1 MTILFKLGRLF
12 LSAPSPSI
20 FPVSPFRPS
29 STPTTSISSLISSS
43 PPLFPSRHFLHP
55 FSSRLSL
62 LISPHF
68 SSPCY
73 CLAVHF
79 WVVSFMAQSSPPL
92 VLFFRVVTCT
102 FILSD
107 GVSHESPRVL
117 LYGCVCITFSV
128 GVSYL
133 QWFDVLVSDG
143 SWRALACLFLRVSWD
158 VGLVRSSTAAPLT
171 SSSFP

>member
-1 MTILFKLGRLF
+1 MGRFSFSFKNKH
-12 LSAPSPSI
+12 PST
-20 FPVSPFRPS
+20 
-29 STPTTSISSLISSS
+29 STPTTSISPMFSSS
-43 PPLFPSRHFLHP
+43 PLLFSSRHSLHP
-55 FSSRLSL
+55 FLSRLSL
-62 LISPHF
+62 LAPLHL

-79 WVVSFMAQSSPPL
+79 WVASFMAQSSPPL

-143 SWRALACLFLRVSWD
+143 YWRVLACLFLRVSWD